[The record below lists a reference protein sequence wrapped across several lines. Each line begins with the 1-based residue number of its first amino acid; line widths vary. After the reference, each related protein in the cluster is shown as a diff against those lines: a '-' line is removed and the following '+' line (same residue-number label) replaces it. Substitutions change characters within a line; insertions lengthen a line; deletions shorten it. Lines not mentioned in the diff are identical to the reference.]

1 MRNKKNIK
9 RKKKLNTPK
18 PSVFAVMGE
27 TEEGGGWKMC
37 PSPPHTLSRALSL
50 SATGQVFFY
59 LPSSSQ
65 RDAASSSDE
74 LFAARR
80 HSCQT
85 RHSGW
90 LHGGKLLHRDT
101 QSGAGNTSGWQRERK
116 AQLRA
121 HLLTRSLARSPPP
134 PTEGGRGGRKGDRQ
148 TDRER
153 VRDRCGGGS
162 LCRIVN

>member
-1 MRNKKNIK
+1 MP
-9 RKKKLNTPK
+9 LTP
-18 PSVFAVMGE
+18 A
-27 TEEGGGWKMC
+27 
-37 PSPPHTLSRALSL
+37 HTLSRSVSL
-50 SATGQVFFY
+50 SNWSVFFY

-90 LHGGKLLHRDT
+90 LHGWELLHRDT

-121 HLLTRSLARSPPP
+121 HLLTHLLARSLALLPLR
-134 PTEGGRGGRKGDRQ
+134 EGGGRKGGRQ
-148 TDRER
+148 TDREW